1 MVPIKT
7 LPRRGLKRV
16 YLNKLKNT
24 VMEIKDGN
32 VLIDVSLPNGLTT
45 SYKKQIV
52 FQQEMSG
59 TADIVTKDLRLLER
73 LLYQFR
79 DVFKR

>member
-32 VLIDVSLPNGLTT
+32 VLMM
-45 SYKKQIV
+45 
-52 FQQEMSG
+52 F
-59 TADIVTKDLRLLER
+59 
-73 LLYQFR
+73 LYLM
-79 DVFKR
+79 D